1 MELIRGKQDTAKLV
15 VLYGT
20 SGVGKST
27 LSSTI
32 ENSVFIDIEGG
43 LDEID
48 CVKTPRVKTY
58 NQFKSYI
65 RDLAKESFNTIII
78 DSADSLENL
87 MTKEILAEHDKK
99 SLADFGYGK
108 GYELLSDMWT
118 NAIDAF
124 SFVKDKGINVVI
136 IGHDQIQRYEDP
148 RHDGYDKIMLKL
160 HKKSAANLIARCD
173 ALLFMTYDM
182 IVKTSEN
189 VMEKNKAVG
198 KGKRIVLCSDN
209 PAYQAKNRFNLPDK
223 ITNIGELFN
232 FLKKNNEQKKE
243 EQNV

>member
-1 MELIRGKQDTAKLV
+1 MELIRGKQNGAKIV

-27 LSSTI
+27 LCNIESSAF
-32 ENSVFIDIEGG
+32 VDIEGG

-48 CVKTPRVKTY
+48 CLKTPRVKSY
-58 NQFKSYI
+58 DQFKKYI
-65 RDLAKESFNTIII
+65 KELAASELSTIVI

-99 SLADFGYGK
+99 SLGDFGYGK
-108 GYELLSDMWT
+108 GYELLSDYW
-118 NAIDAF
+118 NSAIDAF
-124 SFVKDKGINVVI
+124 TFLKDRGINVIV

-148 RHDGYDKIMLKL
+148 RHEGYDKIMLKL

-173 ALLFMTYDM
+173 ALLYMTYDM
-182 IVKTSEN
+182 IVKTSDN
-189 VMEKNKAVG
+189 ALEKNKGIG
-198 KGKRIVLCSDN
+198 KGKRIILCADN

-223 ITNIGELFN
+223 VTDLSDFFK
-232 FLKKNNEQKKE
+232 FLPLRMINEQQKE
-243 EQNV
+243 D